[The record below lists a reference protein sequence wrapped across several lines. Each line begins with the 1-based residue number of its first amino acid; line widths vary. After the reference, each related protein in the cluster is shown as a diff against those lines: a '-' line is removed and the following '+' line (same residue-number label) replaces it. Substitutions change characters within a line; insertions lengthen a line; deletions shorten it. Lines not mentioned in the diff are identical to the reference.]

1 MNHSRNTNFADFDMA
16 RHNVFRGSSLNTRV
30 RFTGGGSSR
39 ARCPIIVQAISKSQN
54 DPDTLVNLICC
65 CRHLDKP
72 ASFVDR
78 YINQLKTAHPQHPY
92 VQSLSNAESAFD
104 RVAATFAVA

>member
-1 MNHSRNTNFADFDMA
+1 MFFSLIRVVTTSLDRAVHPHPHSPCLWLAWF
-16 RHNVFRGSSLNTRV
+16 
-30 RFTGGGSSR
+30 
-39 ARCPIIVQAISKSQN
+39 QAISKSQN
-54 DPDTLVNLICC
+54 DADTLVNLICC

-78 YINQLKTAHPQHPY
+78 YINQLKTSHPQHPY
-92 VQSLSNAESAFD
+92 VQALANAETAFD

>member
-1 MNHSRNTNFADFDMA
+1 
-16 RHNVFRGSSLNTRV
+16 
-30 RFTGGGSSR
+30 
-39 ARCPIIVQAISKSQN
+39 
-54 DPDTLVNLICC
+54 LVNLICV

-92 VQSLSNAESAFD
+92 VQSLANAESAFD